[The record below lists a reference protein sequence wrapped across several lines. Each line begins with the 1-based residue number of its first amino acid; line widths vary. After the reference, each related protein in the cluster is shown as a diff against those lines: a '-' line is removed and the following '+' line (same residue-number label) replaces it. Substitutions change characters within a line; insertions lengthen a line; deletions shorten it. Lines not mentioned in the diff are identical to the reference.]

1 MTKNTDVP
9 KLYTPDNNPTVDNL
23 VAALAA
29 PGTELP
35 STETPVETSA
45 PFVCFGD
52 VLIAAA
58 ENYLSLPCTSTEHSI
73 ARARLAECLAYL
85 KAN

>member
-1 MTKNTDVP
+1 MTKNTEP
-9 KLYTPDNNPTVDNL
+9 TKLYTPDQNPPVENL

-29 PGTELP
+29 PVSEAP
-35 STETPVETSA
+35 AETAA
-45 PFVCFGD
+45 PFVCFSD

-58 ENYLSLPCTSTEHSI
+58 ENYLSLPCVSTEHSI

-85 KAN
+85 KVN